1 MENINNPQ
9 SISVYDTEDRLVR
22 RMDVPKQISGYEY
35 EVLECIDAVRSGEKE
50 STSMPLSDTI
60 KVMEIMDQL
69 RGQWGLVYPRERET
83 QK

>member
-35 EVLECIDAVRSGEKE
+35 EVLECIVKSGMNRSEDAAGG
-50 STSMPLSDTI
+50 I
-60 KVMEIMDQL
+60 N
-69 RGQWGLVYPRERET
+69 
-83 QK
+83 